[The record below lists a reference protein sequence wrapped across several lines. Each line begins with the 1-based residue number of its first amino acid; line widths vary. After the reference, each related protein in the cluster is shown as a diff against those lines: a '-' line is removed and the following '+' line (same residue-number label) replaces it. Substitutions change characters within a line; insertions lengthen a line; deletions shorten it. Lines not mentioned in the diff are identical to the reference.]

1 MMKAVAFTLLGISV
15 IGGIAAY
22 TQGVD
27 SLASFEAGFLGFA
40 FIVGSS
46 FYSLLKRIKH
56 KENKA
61 SDTQD
66 TQEEDTQ
73 DNIGFSVRL
82 VVGAQ
87 VSLSFLRL
95 FGYILFAFI
104 VFLLLKYQLM
114 SLAWFFIGLVVAMI
128 AFVIIGIAI
137 MRSKGALHL

>member
-15 IGGIAAY
+15 IGGIVAY
-22 TQGVD
+22 IQGME

-87 VSLSFLRL
+87 VSLSF
-95 FGYILFAFI
+95 YAFLATYS
-104 VFLLLKYQLM
+104 LLLLSFYC
-114 SLAWFFIGLVVAMI
+114 
-128 AFVIIGIAI
+128 
-137 MRSKGALHL
+137 